1 MNMFQLINLF
11 ILITSIK
18 FFMRVTITIPVTV
31 VVVFVVVN
39 KSIRTYFDI
48 T

>member
-1 MNMFQLINLF
+1 MNMFQLINLS

-31 VVVFVVVN
+31 VVVVFVN
-39 KSIRTYFDI
+39 NRPIRTYFDI